1 MNTQNSD
8 KINKLSDNMNN
19 DSAYFKCIVPLLDA
33 LGWHGKPS
41 ALSEALPY
49 NRSTEFDL
57 NSLLS
62 TLSNLHFKP
71 TVKNCPFG
79 MIESKLLPCIYYDK
93 NDFIYVV
100 LKCCDEFFLVYDGNE
115 SKFKQVQLNKTQ
127 GKIVYFKKSVYGE
140 KTINEKQSDWIKSI
154 FSRFHKL
161 GAIVILISLVLTVLA
176 LLQPLFIMMLFGQMS
191 SNDSIEPLIAL
202 SYGVGLYLLANII
215 LNIYRYNILNYIS
228 TRVGL
233 ILDSQILRRILYIPL
248 AFTEKASLGS
258 QISRIKDFQTVQK
271 FINSRSAISLLDLP
285 FLAILIAALFAIGGA
300 LGFIPIAGIIIF
312 FIFGI
317 VINPFVKNINSSS
330 SSVSSTKQDL
340 TVEILTNLEAI
351 KNTNSEKIWLDKYT
365 DFTAKAITSSWASDK
380 INFFINNFSSLIVS
394 ISGLATITVGAIRVI
409 NGEMGAGALMA
420 SMLLTWRIL
429 GPLRSGFS
437 VITQLGK
444 ITKSVKQA
452 DRLMNMN
459 IENNPLSSITIEK
472 PITGKINF
480 HQVSLRYAADSQPA
494 LVGVSFNVLPTE
506 MLLVRGSS
514 GSGKSTLLKLILGL
528 YSAQAGIVLL
538 DDMNIK
544 QTAPLLLRKG
554 ISFVS
559 QQSDFFNGTLA
570 ENLHLLSPNSSIDDF
585 KNAAAQ
591 ANVMDGINRLKEGFN
606 TEINKSTMDNF
617 STSFIKKISFM
628 GAILKDS
635 NLLLIDEI
643 DLFFNRSEFEQF
655 CSTLKELK
663 KSKTIIIISNN
674 RNLIKLSDKVLEM
687 NTGRIEFFDTS
698 KKYK

>member
-1 MNTQNSD
+1 MNIKNTN
-8 KINKLSDNMNN
+8 KINKLTDSRNY
-19 DSAYFKCIVPLLDA
+19 DSAYFRCLVPLLDA

-49 NRSTEFDL
+49 CGSNEFDF

-79 MIESKLLPCIYYDK
+79 IIEPKLLPCIYYDN

-100 LKCCDEFFLVYDGNE
+100 LKCSDKSFLVYDGID
-115 SKFKQVQLNKTQ
+115 SKFKQILLDRMQ
-127 GKIVYFKKSVYGE
+127 GKIVYFKKSVFGE
-140 KTINEKQSDWIKSI
+140 KSINDKQGGWVKSI

-161 GAIVILISLVLTVLA
+161 GAIAILISLVLTILA

-191 SNDSIEPLIAL
+191 SNDSIEPLVAL
-202 SYGVGLYLLANII
+202 SYGVALYLSANII
-215 LNIYRYNILNYIS
+215 LSIYRYNILNYIS
-228 TRVGL
+228 TRIGL

-271 FINSRSAISLLDLP
+271 FINSRSAISLLELP
-285 FLAILIAALFAIGGA
+285 FLAILIAALFAIGGV

-330 SSVSSTKQDL
+330 SAVSSTKQDL

-351 KNTNSEKIWLDKYT
+351 KDTNSEQIWLDKYT

-380 INFFINNFSSLIVS
+380 INSFINNFSSLIVS
-394 ISGLATITVGAIRVI
+394 ISGLATITVGAVRVI
-409 NGEMGAGALMA
+409 NGEMGTGALMA

-437 VITQLGK
+437 VITQFNK

-459 IENNPLSSITIEK
+459 IENNPLSSIALER
-472 PITGKINF
+472 PIAGKITFN
-480 HQVSLRYAADSQPA
+480 QVSLRYTADSQPA
-494 LVGVSFNVLPTE
+494 LVGVSFNVMPSE
-506 MLLVRGSS
+506 MLLIRGSS
-514 GSGKSTLLKLILGL
+514 GSGKSTLLKLMLGL

-554 ISFVS
+554 IGFVP
-559 QQSDFFNGTLA
+559 QQGDFFNGTLG
-570 ENLHLLSPNSSIDDF
+570 ENLHLISPKSSIDDF
-585 KNAAAQ
+585 KKAAVQ
-591 ANVMDGINRLKEGFN
+591 VNVMDEISRLKEGFN
-606 TEINKSTMDNF
+606 TEINKKTIDNF
-617 STSFIKKISFM
+617 SISFIKKISLM
-628 GAILKDS
+628 GALLKDS

-643 DLFFNRSEFEQF
+643 DQFLDRSDFEQF
-655 CSTLKELK
+655 HSTLKELK
-663 KSKTIIIISNN
+663 KNKTIIIISNN
-674 RNLIKLSDKVLEM
+674 KNLIKLSDKVLEM
-687 NTGRIEFFDTS
+687 NAGRIEFFDIS